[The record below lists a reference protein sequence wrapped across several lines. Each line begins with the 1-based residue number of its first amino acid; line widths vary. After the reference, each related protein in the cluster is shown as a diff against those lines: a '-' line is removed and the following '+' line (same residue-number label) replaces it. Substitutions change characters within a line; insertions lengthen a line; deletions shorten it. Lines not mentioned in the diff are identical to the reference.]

1 MSEIVLTCDTVVIGA
16 GTAGVEAFK
25 AATDEGVNCVL
36 VESGPLGTSAK
47 RSGDTPISTL
57 MAAGRVSHALMEL
70 EKHGIKGLYE
80 LGVGL
85 DLDQVLNNVRAVRA
99 KDTSEVLSFI
109 YRIAEEKRLIG
120 KARFLD
126 AHSLMVNESHLVRF
140 KTAVVATGAT
150 SIIPYE
156 LNQYSVQALTEQATR
171 TAREQAERSGSAPEL
186 PYPQVTTGG
195 VFTPQELF
203 ELDHL
208 PNSIAIFG
216 SNREGL
222 QIGQALAYLGV
233 KVVVFG
239 QHKIW
244 KLTDESVID
253 AAIDA
258 FKDRFD
264 LVLES
269 FTTAIDKYEQGFGIY
284 YMDGTN
290 YENILGVDTIL
301 VANVRYPKL
310 EGLNIRSLGVEFERS
325 GCIKIDP
332 KTMQTSVPQIF
343 AAGEVTALDLTIVN
357 CRNDGKV
364 AGINAARQALSMPEL
379 PPLEQVAPESEHEAR
394 YMGRGPATAQPA
406 AAHAYAQ
413 VLGLTSVKRAQS
425 EPAADV
431 TAPSPEAH
439 AEQEATPER
448 VIEAAEAVLAADL
461 AGEQVP
467 GTAGTAGAP
476 RTAGA
481 VGALSAADAAG
492 ATSATGATGAVSAA
506 EAARAAGTAGAVS
519 AAEASRAARA
529 AEAIGATGGAGAAGL
544 AEGMALAG
552 TRTAQPGLLR
562 GRSALYR
569 YRDSAG
575 QEVDAAA
582 LAAPEAEVGFDVYE
596 VRRNTLE
603 QWAHKL
609 EAGQNVAPPPQGEI
623 TPELQA
629 EIKAQRE
636 AGRSVPFVERLPD
649 FSLDIL
655 HTDPELALVGLS
667 YEEVKERARHG
678 YPFVS
683 SEVRATEGRYRITHQ
698 EGGLLRLYC
707 DEASH
712 VVLGAEMCLH
722 DAGHLAHFLAQ
733 AIASQRTVE
742 QLYALPYFSSSYEE
756 IIKSAAEQALKNIA
770 RKGQGL

>member
-57 MAAGRVSHALMEL
+57 MAAGRVSHALVEL

-80 LGVGL
+80 LGMGL

-156 LNQYSVQALTEQATR
+156 LNQYSAQALAEKAAR
-171 TAREQAERSGSAPEL
+171 AAREQAELTGSTPEL
-186 PYPQVTTGG
+186 PYPQVATGG
-195 VFTPQELF
+195 VYTPQELF

-208 PNSIAIFG
+208 PNSMAIFG

-239 QHKIW
+239 QHHIW

-284 YMDGTN
+284 YLDGTN

-310 EGLNIRSLGVEFERS
+310 EGLNLRSLGVEFERS

-332 KTMQTSVPQIF
+332 KTMQTSTPQIF
-343 AAGEVTALDLTIVN
+343 AAGEVTDLDLTLVN
-357 CRNDGKV
+357 CRNDGRV
-364 AGINAARQALSMPEL
+364 AGINAARQALNMPDL

-406 AAHAYAQ
+406 AAHSYAQ
-413 VLGLTSVKRAQS
+413 ALGLTSVKRAAVS
-425 EPAADV
+425 DAASAVAASASSAPAV
-431 TAPSPEAH
+431 P
-439 AEQEATPER
+439 AEMEATPER
-448 VIEAAEAVLAADL
+448 VIEVADATLAADL
-461 AGEQVP
+461 A
-467 GTAGTAGAP
+467 
-476 RTAGA
+476 
-481 VGALSAADAAG
+481 AD
-492 ATSATGATGAVSAA
+492 SATESADLA
-506 EAARAAGTAGAVS
+506 PSAQAAASDEAAAASQCGDKK
-519 AAEASRAARA
+519 ASQALPL
-529 AEAIGATGGAGAAGL
+529 GAGAS
-544 AEGMALAG
+544 
-552 TRTAQPGLLR
+552 
-562 GRSALYR
+562 SALYH

-575 QEVDAAA
+575 QVVDAAA
-582 LAAPEAEVGFDVYE
+582 LAAPEAEQGFDVYE

-603 QWAHKL
+603 KWAHNL
-609 EAGQNVAPPPQGEI
+609 EKGANVTPPPGEV

-629 EIKAQRE
+629 EIKAQHE
-636 AGRSVPFVERLPD
+636 AGRPVQFMERIPD
-649 FSLDIL
+649 FKLDIL

-678 YPFVS
+678 HPFVS

-698 EGGLLRLYC
+698 EGGILRLYC
-707 DEASH
+707 DEATH

-733 AIASQRTVE
+733 AIASQLTVE

>member
-57 MAAGRVSHALMEL
+57 MAAGRVSHALVEL

-80 LGVGL
+80 LGMGL

-156 LNQYSVQALTEQATR
+156 LNQYSAQALAEKAAR
-171 TAREQAERSGSAPEL
+171 AAREQAELTGSTPEL
-186 PYPQVTTGG
+186 PYPQVATGG
-195 VFTPQELF
+195 VYTPQELF

-208 PNSIAIFG
+208 PNSMAIFG

-239 QHKIW
+239 QHHIW

-284 YMDGTN
+284 YLDGTN

-310 EGLNIRSLGVEFERS
+310 EGLNLRSLGVEFERS

-332 KTMQTSVPQIF
+332 KTMQTSMPQIF
-343 AAGEVTALDLTIVN
+343 AAGEVTDLELTLVN
-357 CRNDGKV
+357 CRNDGRV
-364 AGINAARQALSMPEL
+364 AGINAARQALNMPDL

-406 AAHAYAQ
+406 AAHAHAQ
-413 VLGLTSVKRAQS
+413 ALGLTSVKRAAVS
-425 EPAADV
+425 AAASAVAASAVAASASSAPAV
-431 TAPSPEAH
+431 P
-439 AEQEATPER
+439 AEMEATPER
-448 VIEAAEAVLAADL
+448 VIEVADATLAADL
-461 AGEQVP
+461 A
-467 GTAGTAGAP
+467 
-476 RTAGA
+476 
-481 VGALSAADAAG
+481 AD
-492 ATSATGATGAVSAA
+492 SATESADLA
-506 EAARAAGTAGAVS
+506 PSAPTAPSAQAAASDEAAAASQCGDKK
-519 AAEASRAARA
+519 ASQALPL
-529 AEAIGATGGAGAAGL
+529 GAGAS
-544 AEGMALAG
+544 
-552 TRTAQPGLLR
+552 
-562 GRSALYR
+562 SALYL

-575 QEVDAAA
+575 QVVDAAA
-582 LAAPEAEVGFDVYE
+582 LAAPEAEQGFDVYE

-603 QWAHKL
+603 KWAHNL
-609 EAGQNVAPPPQGEI
+609 EKGANVTPPPGEV

-629 EIKAQRE
+629 EIKAQHE
-636 AGRSVPFVERLPD
+636 AGRPVQFMERIPD
-649 FSLDIL
+649 FKLDIL

-678 YPFVS
+678 HPFVS

-698 EGGLLRLYC
+698 EGGILRLYC
-707 DEASH
+707 DEATH

-733 AIASQRTVE
+733 AIASQLTVE

>member
-57 MAAGRVSHALMEL
+57 MAAGRVSHALVEL

-80 LGVGL
+80 LGMGL

-156 LNQYSVQALTEQATR
+156 LNQYSAQALAEKA
-171 TAREQAERSGSAPEL
+171 AREARAQAELTGSAPEL

-195 VFTPQELF
+195 VYTPQELF

-208 PNSIAIFG
+208 PNSMAIFG

-239 QHKIW
+239 QHHIW

-310 EGLNIRSLGVEFERS
+310 EGLNLRSLGVEFERS

-332 KTMQTSVPQIF
+332 KTMQTSTPQIF
-343 AAGEVTALDLTIVN
+343 AAGEVTDLDLTLVN
-357 CRNDGKV
+357 CRNDGRV
-364 AGINAARQALSMPEL
+364 AGINAARQALNMPDL

-413 VLGLTSVKRAQS
+413 ALGLTSVKRA
-425 EPAADV
+425 AASDAASAV
-431 TAPSPEAH
+431 APSAPSAP
-439 AEQEATPER
+439 AVPAGMEATPER
-448 VIEAAEAVLAADL
+448 VIEVADATLAADL
-461 AGEQVP
+461 AADQAGAQAVDSNGDQVTGELAGGEQ
-467 GTAGTAGAP
+467 AGDSSAGAKCGDKK
-476 RTAGA
+476 ASQ
-481 VGALSAADAAG
+481 ALPL
-492 ATSATGATGAVSAA
+492 
-506 EAARAAGTAGAVS
+506 
-519 AAEASRAARA
+519 
-529 AEAIGATGGAGAAGL
+529 GAGAS
-544 AEGMALAG
+544 
-552 TRTAQPGLLR
+552 
-562 GRSALYR
+562 SALYH

-582 LAAPEAEVGFDVYE
+582 LAAPEAEQGFDVYE
-596 VRRNTLE
+596 VRRNTLAK
-603 QWAHKL
+603 WAHKI
-609 EAGQNVAPPPQGEI
+609 EHGTNVPQHPGEI

-629 EIKAQRE
+629 EIKAQHE
-636 AGRSVPFVERLPD
+636 AGRPVQFMERIPD
-649 FSLDIL
+649 FKLDIL

-678 YPFVS
+678 HPFVS

-698 EGGLLRLYC
+698 EGGILRLYC
-707 DEASH
+707 DEATH

>member
-57 MAAGRVSHALMEL
+57 MAAGRVSHALVEL

-80 LGVGL
+80 LGMGL

-156 LNQYSVQALTEQATR
+156 LNQYSAQALAEKAAR
-171 TAREQAERSGSAPEL
+171 AAREQAELTGSTPEL
-186 PYPQVTTGG
+186 PYPQVATGG
-195 VFTPQELF
+195 VYTPQELF

-208 PNSIAIFG
+208 PNSMAIFG

-239 QHKIW
+239 QHHIW

-284 YMDGTN
+284 YLDGTN

-310 EGLNIRSLGVEFERS
+310 EGLNLRSLGVEFERS

-332 KTMQTSVPQIF
+332 KTMQTSTPQIF
-343 AAGEVTALDLTIVN
+343 AAGEVTDLDLTLVN
-357 CRNDGKV
+357 CRNDGRV
-364 AGINAARQALSMPEL
+364 AGINAARQALNMPDL

-413 VLGLTSVKRAQS
+413 ALGLTSVKRAAVS
-425 EPAADV
+425 DAASAVAASASSAPAV
-431 TAPSPEAH
+431 P
-439 AEQEATPER
+439 AEMEATPER
-448 VIEAAEAVLAADL
+448 VIEVADATLAADL
-461 AGEQVP
+461 A
-467 GTAGTAGAP
+467 
-476 RTAGA
+476 
-481 VGALSAADAAG
+481 AD
-492 ATSATGATGAVSAA
+492 SATESADLA
-506 EAARAAGTAGAVS
+506 PSAQAAASDEAAAASQCGDKK
-519 AAEASRAARA
+519 ASQALPL
-529 AEAIGATGGAGAAGL
+529 GAGAS
-544 AEGMALAG
+544 
-552 TRTAQPGLLR
+552 
-562 GRSALYR
+562 SALYH

-575 QEVDAAA
+575 QVVDAAA
-582 LAAPEAEVGFDVYE
+582 LAAPEAEQGFDVYE

-603 QWAHKL
+603 KWAHNL
-609 EAGQNVAPPPQGEI
+609 EKGANVTPPPGEV

-629 EIKAQRE
+629 EIKAQHE
-636 AGRSVPFVERLPD
+636 AGRPVQFMERIPD
-649 FSLDIL
+649 FKLDIL

-678 YPFVS
+678 HPFVS

-698 EGGLLRLYC
+698 EGGILRLYC
-707 DEASH
+707 DEATH

-733 AIASQRTVE
+733 AIASQLTIE

>member
-57 MAAGRVSHALMEL
+57 MAAGRVSRALMEL
-70 EKHGIKGLYE
+70 EKHGIKGMYE

-156 LNQYSVQALTEQATR
+156 LNQYSAQALAEKA
-171 TAREQAERSGSAPEL
+171 AREARAQAELTGSAPEL

-195 VFTPQELF
+195 VYTPQELF

-239 QHKIW
+239 QHNIW

-284 YMDGTN
+284 YLDGTN

-310 EGLNIRSLGVEFERS
+310 EGLNLRSLGVEFERS

-332 KTMQTSVPQIF
+332 KTMQTSAPQIF
-343 AAGEVTALDLTIVN
+343 AAGEVTDLDLTIVN

-364 AGINAARQALSMPEL
+364 AGINAARQALKMPDL

-413 VLGLTSVKRAQS
+413 SLGLTSVKRAAA
-425 EPAADV
+425 PAPG
-431 TAPSPEAH
+431 TASPNVAGANV
-439 AEQEATPER
+439 AEEEATPER
-448 VIEAAEAVLAADL
+448 VIV
-461 AGEQVP
+461 
-467 GTAGTAGAP
+467 
-476 RTAGA
+476 
-481 VGALSAADAAG
+481 AADAAL
-492 ATSATGATGAVSAA
+492 AEDLAADQAVDKSADSTVELATG
-506 EAARAAGTAGAVS
+506 ELAGGEQAGDSSAGAKCGDKK
-519 AAEASRAARA
+519 ANQALPL
-529 AEAIGATGGAGAAGL
+529 GAGAS
-544 AEGMALAG
+544 
-552 TRTAQPGLLR
+552 
-562 GRSALYR
+562 SALYH

-582 LAAPEAEVGFDVYE
+582 LAAPEAEQSFDVYE
-596 VRRNTLE
+596 VRRNTLAK
-603 QWAHKL
+603 WAHKI
-609 EAGQNVAPPPQGEI
+609 EHETNAPQHPSEI

-636 AGRSVPFVERLPD
+636 AGRPVQFMERVPD
-649 FSLDIL
+649 FKLDIL
-655 HTDPELALVGLS
+655 YTDPELALVGLS

-678 YPFVS
+678 HPFVS

-698 EGGLLRLYC
+698 EGGILRLYC
-707 DEASH
+707 DEVSH

-770 RKGQGL
+770 RKGLGL

>member
-16 GTAGVEAFK
+16 GTAGVAAFK
-25 AATDEGVNCVL
+25 AASAEGVNCVL

-57 MAAGRVSHALMEL
+57 MAAGKTSHALMEL

-80 LGVGL
+80 LGLGL
-85 DLDQVLNNVRAVRA
+85 DLDQVLNNVRAIRV

-156 LNQYSVQALTEQATR
+156 LNQYSAQALAAQA
-171 TAREQAERSGSAPEL
+171 AKAAQQAALSGESADL
-186 PYPQVTTGG
+186 GAADLAYRQAASGG
-195 VFTPQELF
+195 VYTPQELF

-208 PNSIAIFG
+208 PNSMAIFG

-239 QHKIW
+239 QHHIW

-269 FTTAIDKYEQGFGIY
+269 FTTAIDKYDQGFGIY

-290 YENILGVDTIL
+290 YENVLGVDTIL
-301 VANVRYPKL
+301 AANVRYPKL
-310 EGLNIRSLGVEFERS
+310 EGLNLRPLGVELERT

-332 KTMQTSVPQIF
+332 KTMQTSAAHIF
-343 AAGEVTALDLTIVN
+343 AAGEVTDLDRTIVN
-357 CRNDGKV
+357 CRNDGTV
-364 AGINAARQALSMPEL
+364 AGVNAARQALSMPPL
-379 PPLEQVAPESEHEAR
+379 PALAQIAPKDDHEGR
-394 YMGRGPATAQPA
+394 YMGRGPVTAQAGLGTAPTPG
-406 AAHAYAQ
+406 
-413 VLGLTSVKRAQS
+413 LGLPSVKRADYAAPDQDAAAVAAATS
-425 EPAADV
+425 SAAAIPESSADDALPERLLAAAD
-431 TAPSPEAH
+431 
-439 AEQEATPER
+439 AT
-448 VIEAAEAVLAADL
+448 IAADL
-461 AGEQVP
+461 SASGEAP
-467 GTAGTAGAP
+467 GSTDG
-476 RTAGA
+476 
-481 VGALSAADAAG
+481 AAG
-492 ATSATGATGAVSAA
+492 AA
-506 EAARAAGTAGAVS
+506 E
-519 AAEASRAARA
+519 
-529 AEAIGATGGAGAAGL
+529 GAGAAPRAAPASASG
-544 AEGMALAG
+544 AAVS
-552 TRTAQPGLLR
+552 
-562 GRSALYR
+562 SALYQ
-569 YRDSAG
+569 YRSGSAPQATAASPETG
-575 QEVDAAA
+575 GPEAGAQEAASPDAGTQEMAPAAGAGTDAALHGVGA
-582 LAAPEAEVGFDVYE
+582 DEASGEFAAPVGREPHPDLYE
-596 VRRNTLE
+596 VRRSTLE
-603 QWAHKL
+603 KWAQKVEHGSP
-609 EAGQNVAPPPQGEI
+609 EPRPVPGQLS
-623 TPELQA
+623 PELQA
-629 EIKAQRE
+629 ELRAQAE
-636 AGRSVPFVERLPD
+636 AGRAVQFMERLPD
-649 FSLDIL
+649 FKLDIL
-655 HTDPELALVGLS
+655 HTDPELAMVGLS
-667 YEEVKERARHG
+667 YEEVKERARRG

-683 SEVRATEGRYRITHQ
+683 SEVRATEGRYRITHE
-698 EGGLLRLYC
+698 EGGILRLYC

-712 VVLGAEMCLH
+712 IVLGAEMCLH

-756 IIKSAAEQALKNIA
+756 IIKEAADQAIKNIA

>member
-57 MAAGRVSHALMEL
+57 MAAGRVSHALVEL

-80 LGVGL
+80 LGMGL
-85 DLDQVLNNVRAVRA
+85 DFDQVLNNVRAVRA

-156 LNQYSVQALTEQATR
+156 LNQYSAQALAEKA
-171 TAREQAERSGSAPEL
+171 AREARAQAELTGSAPEL

-195 VFTPQELF
+195 VYTPQELF
-203 ELDHL
+203 DLDHL
-208 PNSIAIFG
+208 PNSMAIFG

-239 QHKIW
+239 QHNIW

-284 YMDGTN
+284 YLDGTN

-310 EGLNIRSLGVEFERS
+310 EGLNLRSLGVEFERS

-332 KTMQTSVPQIF
+332 KTMQTSALQIF
-343 AAGEVTALDLTIVN
+343 AAGEVTDLDLTIVN

-364 AGINAARQALSMPEL
+364 AGINAARQALKMPEL
-379 PPLEQVAPESEHEAR
+379 PPLDQVAPENEHEAR

-413 VLGLTSVKRAQS
+413 ALGLTSVKRAAA
-425 EPAADV
+425 PAPGA
-431 TAPSPEAH
+431 ASPNVAGANV
-439 AEQEATPER
+439 AEEEATPER
-448 VIEAAEAVLAADL
+448 VIV
-461 AGEQVP
+461 
-467 GTAGTAGAP
+467 
-476 RTAGA
+476 
-481 VGALSAADAAG
+481 AADAAL
-492 ATSATGATGAVSAA
+492 AEDLAADQAVDKSADSTG
-506 EAARAAGTAGAVS
+506 ELAGGEQAGDSSAGAKCGDKK
-519 AAEASRAARA
+519 ANQALPL
-529 AEAIGATGGAGAAGL
+529 GAGAS
-544 AEGMALAG
+544 
-552 TRTAQPGLLR
+552 
-562 GRSALYR
+562 SALYH

-582 LAAPEAEVGFDVYE
+582 LAAPEAEQSFDVYE
-596 VRRNTLE
+596 VRRNTLAK
-603 QWAHKL
+603 WAHKI
-609 EAGQNVAPPPQGEI
+609 EHGTNVPQHSGEI

-636 AGRSVPFVERLPD
+636 AGRPVQFMERVPD
-649 FSLDIL
+649 FKLDIL

-678 YPFVS
+678 HPFVS

-698 EGGLLRLYC
+698 EGGILRLYC
-707 DEASH
+707 DEVSH

-733 AIASQRTVE
+733 AIASQLTVE

>member
-1 MSEIVLTCDTVVIGA
+1 MFGGGPRGAAMSEIVLTCDTVVIGA

-57 MAAGRVSHALMEL
+57 MAAGRVSHALVEL

-80 LGVGL
+80 LGMGL

-156 LNQYSVQALTEQATR
+156 LNQYSAQALAEKA
-171 TAREQAERSGSAPEL
+171 AREARAQAELTGSTPEL

-195 VFTPQELF
+195 VYTPQELF

-208 PNSIAIFG
+208 PNSMAIFG

-239 QHKIW
+239 QHHIW

-269 FTTAIDKYEQGFGIY
+269 FTTAIDKYEHGFGIY
-284 YMDGTN
+284 YLDGTN

-310 EGLNIRSLGVEFERS
+310 EGLNLRSLGVEFERS

-332 KTMQTSVPQIF
+332 KTMQTSAPQIF
-343 AAGEVTALDLTIVN
+343 AAGEVTDLDLTIVN

-364 AGINAARQALSMPEL
+364 AGINAARQALKIPDL

-394 YMGRGPATAQPA
+394 YMGRGPTTAQPA

-413 VLGLTSVKRAQS
+413 SLGLTSVKRAAA
-425 EPAADV
+425 PAPG
-431 TAPSPEAH
+431 TASPNVAGANV
-439 AEQEATPER
+439 AEEEATPER
-448 VIEAAEAVLAADL
+448 VIV
-461 AGEQVP
+461 
-467 GTAGTAGAP
+467 
-476 RTAGA
+476 
-481 VGALSAADAAG
+481 AADAA
-492 ATSATGATGAVSAA
+492 
-506 EAARAAGTAGAVS
+506 
-519 AAEASRAARA
+519 
-529 AEAIGATGGAGAAGL
+529 L
-544 AEGMALAG
+544 AEDFL
-552 TRTAQPGLLR
+552 TSFLTFFQLL
-562 GRSALYR
+562 
-569 YRDSAG
+569 
-575 QEVDAAA
+575 AA
-582 LAAPEAEVGFDVYE
+582 LG
-596 VRRNTLE
+596 L
-603 QWAHKL
+603 HK
-609 EAGQNVAPPPQGEI
+609 ESWKKVMI
-623 TPELQA
+623 
-629 EIKAQRE
+629 
-636 AGRSVPFVERLPD
+636 
-649 FSLDIL
+649 
-655 HTDPELALVGLS
+655 
-667 YEEVKERARHG
+667 
-678 YPFVS
+678 
-683 SEVRATEGRYRITHQ
+683 
-698 EGGLLRLYC
+698 
-707 DEASH
+707 
-712 VVLGAEMCLH
+712 
-722 DAGHLAHFLAQ
+722 
-733 AIASQRTVE
+733 
-742 QLYALPYFSSSYEE
+742 YF
-756 IIKSAAEQALKNIA
+756 
-770 RKGQGL
+770 

>member
-57 MAAGRVSHALMEL
+57 MAAGRVSHALVEL

-80 LGVGL
+80 LGMGL

-156 LNQYSVQALTEQATR
+156 LNQYSAQALAEKAAR
-171 TAREQAERSGSAPEL
+171 AAREQAELTGSTPEL
-186 PYPQVTTGG
+186 PYPQVATGG
-195 VFTPQELF
+195 VYTPQELF

-208 PNSIAIFG
+208 PNSMAIFG

-239 QHKIW
+239 QHHIW

-284 YMDGTN
+284 YLDGTN
-290 YENILGVDTIL
+290 YENILVVDTIL

-310 EGLNIRSLGVEFERS
+310 EGLNLRSLGVEFERS

-332 KTMQTSVPQIF
+332 KTMQTSTPQIF
-343 AAGEVTALDLTIVN
+343 AAGEVTDLDLTLVN
-357 CRNDGKV
+357 CRNDGRV
-364 AGINAARQALSMPEL
+364 AGINAARQALNMPDL

-413 VLGLTSVKRAQS
+413 PLGLTSVKRAAVS
-425 EPAADV
+425 DAASVVAASASSAPAV
-431 TAPSPEAH
+431 P
-439 AEQEATPER
+439 AEMEATPER
-448 VIEAAEAVLAADL
+448 VIEVADATLAADL
-461 AGEQVP
+461 A
-467 GTAGTAGAP
+467 
-476 RTAGA
+476 
-481 VGALSAADAAG
+481 AD
-492 ATSATGATGAVSAA
+492 SATKSADLA
-506 EAARAAGTAGAVS
+506 PSAQAAASDEVAASDEAAAASQCGDKK
-519 AAEASRAARA
+519 ASQALPL
-529 AEAIGATGGAGAAGL
+529 GAGAS
-544 AEGMALAG
+544 
-552 TRTAQPGLLR
+552 
-562 GRSALYR
+562 SALYH

-575 QEVDAAA
+575 QVVDAAA
-582 LAAPEAEVGFDVYE
+582 LAAPEAEQGFDVYE

-603 QWAHKL
+603 KWAHNL
-609 EAGQNVAPPPQGEI
+609 EKGANVTPPPGEV

-629 EIKAQRE
+629 EIKAQHE
-636 AGRSVPFVERLPD
+636 AGRPVQFMERIPD
-649 FSLDIL
+649 FKLDIL

-678 YPFVS
+678 HPFVS

-698 EGGLLRLYC
+698 EGGILRLYC
-707 DEASH
+707 DEATH

-733 AIASQRTVE
+733 AIASQLTVE

>member
-16 GTAGVEAFK
+16 GTAGVAAFK
-25 AATDEGVNCVL
+25 AASAEGVNCVL

-57 MAAGRVSHALMEL
+57 MAAGKTSHALMEL

-80 LGVGL
+80 LGLGL
-85 DLDQVLNNVRAVRA
+85 DLDQVLNNVRAIRA

-156 LNQYSVQALTEQATR
+156 LNQYSAQALAAQA
-171 TAREQAERSGSAPEL
+171 AKAAQQAALTGESADL
-186 PYPQVTTGG
+186 GAADLAYRQAASGG
-195 VFTPQELF
+195 VYTPQELF

-208 PNSIAIFG
+208 PNSMAIFG
-216 SNREGL
+216 SNRESL

-239 QHKIW
+239 QHHIW

-269 FTTAIDKYEQGFGIY
+269 FTTAIDKYDQGFGIY

-290 YENILGVDTIL
+290 YENVLGVDTIL
-301 VANVRYPKL
+301 AANVRYPKL
-310 EGLNIRSLGVEFERS
+310 EGLNLRLLGVELERT

-332 KTMQTSVPQIF
+332 KTMQTSAAHIF
-343 AAGEVTALDLTIVN
+343 AAGEVTDLDRTIVN
-357 CRNDGKV
+357 CRNDGTV
-364 AGINAARQALSMPEL
+364 AGVNAARQALSMPPL
-379 PPLEQVAPESEHEAR
+379 PALAQIAPKDDHEGR
-394 YMGRGPATAQPA
+394 YVGRGPVTAQAGLGTAPTPG
-406 AAHAYAQ
+406 
-413 VLGLTSVKRAQS
+413 LGLTSVKRADYAAPDQDAAAAAIPES
-425 EPAADV
+425 SADDALPERLLAAAD
-431 TAPSPEAH
+431 
-439 AEQEATPER
+439 AT
-448 VIEAAEAVLAADL
+448 IAADL
-461 AGEQVP
+461 AASGEAP
-467 GTAGTAGAP
+467 DGTDG
-476 RTAGA
+476 
-481 VGALSAADAAG
+481 AAG
-492 ATSATGATGAVSAA
+492 AA
-506 EAARAAGTAGAVS
+506 E
-519 AAEASRAARA
+519 
-529 AEAIGATGGAGAAGL
+529 GAGAAPRAAPASASG
-544 AEGMALAG
+544 A
-552 TRTAQPGLLR
+552 TVS
-562 GRSALYR
+562 SALYQ
-569 YRDSAG
+569 YRSSSAPSAKAASPEAG
-575 QEVDAAA
+575 SPEAASGDVGGAGTDAALHGVGA
-582 LAAPEAEVGFDVYE
+582 DEASGEFAAPVGREPHPDLYE
-596 VRRNTLE
+596 MRRSTLE
-603 QWAHKL
+603 KWAQKVEHGSP
-609 EAGQNVAPPPQGEI
+609 EPRPVPGQLS
-623 TPELQA
+623 PELQA
-629 EIKAQRE
+629 ELRAQAE
-636 AGRSVPFVERLPD
+636 AGRAVPFMERLPD
-649 FSLDIL
+649 FKLDIL
-655 HTDPELALVGLS
+655 HTDPELAMVGLS
-667 YEEVKERARHG
+667 YEEVKERARRG

-683 SEVRATEGRYRITHQ
+683 SEVRATEGRYRITHE
-698 EGGLLRLYC
+698 EGGILRLYC

-712 VVLGAEMCLH
+712 IVLGAEMCLH

-756 IIKSAAEQALKNIA
+756 IIKEAADQAIKNIA

>member
-57 MAAGRVSHALMEL
+57 MAAGRVSRALMEL
-70 EKHGIKGLYE
+70 EKHGIKGMYE

-156 LNQYSVQALTEQATR
+156 LNQYSAQALAEKA
-171 TAREQAERSGSAPEL
+171 AREARAQAELTGSAPEL

-195 VFTPQELF
+195 VYTPQELF

-208 PNSIAIFG
+208 PNSMAIFG

-239 QHKIW
+239 QHNIW

-310 EGLNIRSLGVEFERS
+310 EGLNLRSLGVEFERS

-332 KTMQTSVPQIF
+332 KTMQTSTPQIF
-343 AAGEVTALDLTIVN
+343 AAGEVTDLDLTIVN

-364 AGINAARQALSMPEL
+364 AGINAARQALKMPEL

-413 VLGLTSVKRAQS
+413 ALGLTSIKRAES
-425 EPAADV
+425 AAD
-431 TAPSPEAH
+431 TPTGTTSPSAAGASV
-439 AEQEATPER
+439 AEEEATPER
-448 VIEAAEAVLAADL
+448 VIEAADAALAADL
-461 AGEQVP
+461 AADQAGVKAVDSTGEP
-467 GTAGTAGAP
+467 
-476 RTAGA
+476 
-481 VGALSAADAAG
+481 
-492 ATSATGATGAVSAA
+492 
-506 EAARAAGTAGAVS
+506 
-519 AAEASRAARA
+519 
-529 AEAIGATGGAGAAGL
+529 
-544 AEGMALAG
+544 
-552 TRTAQPGLLR
+552 
-562 GRSALYR
+562 
-569 YRDSAG
+569 
-575 QEVDAAA
+575 
-582 LAAPEAEVGFDVYE
+582 APEAEQSFDVYE

-603 QWAHKL
+603 KWAHKI
-609 EAGQNVAPPPQGEI
+609 EHGTNVLQHPGEI

-636 AGRSVPFVERLPD
+636 AGRPVQFMERVPD
-649 FSLDIL
+649 FKLDIL

-678 YPFVS
+678 HPFVS

-698 EGGLLRLYC
+698 EGGILRLYC
-707 DEASH
+707 DEVSH

-770 RKGQGL
+770 RKGLGL

>member
-57 MAAGRVSHALMEL
+57 MAAGRVSRALMEL
-70 EKHGIKGLYE
+70 EKHGIKGMYE

-156 LNQYSVQALTEQATR
+156 LNQYSAQALAEKA
-171 TAREQAERSGSAPEL
+171 AREARTQAELTGSAPEL

-195 VFTPQELF
+195 VYTPQELF

-208 PNSIAIFG
+208 PNSMAIFG

-239 QHKIW
+239 QHNIW

-310 EGLNIRSLGVEFERS
+310 EGLNLRSLGVEFERS

-332 KTMQTSVPQIF
+332 KTMQTSTPQIF
-343 AAGEVTALDLTIVN
+343 AAGEVTDLDLTIVN

-364 AGINAARQALSMPEL
+364 AGINAARQALKMPEL

-413 VLGLTSVKRAQS
+413 ALGLTSVKRAAA
-425 EPAADV
+425 PASG
-431 TAPSPEAH
+431 TANPNAAGASV
-439 AEQEATPER
+439 AEEEATPER
-448 VIEAAEAVLAADL
+448 VIVAADAALAADL
-461 AGEQVP
+461 AADQAGAQAVDSTGDQVTGELAGGEQ
-467 GTAGTAGAP
+467 AGDSSAGAKCGDKK
-476 RTAGA
+476 ANQ
-481 VGALSAADAAG
+481 ALPL
-492 ATSATGATGAVSAA
+492 
-506 EAARAAGTAGAVS
+506 
-519 AAEASRAARA
+519 
-529 AEAIGATGGAGAAGL
+529 GAGAS
-544 AEGMALAG
+544 
-552 TRTAQPGLLR
+552 
-562 GRSALYR
+562 SALYH

-582 LAAPEAEVGFDVYE
+582 LAAPEAEQSFDVYE

-603 QWAHKL
+603 KWAHKI
-609 EAGQNVAPPPQGEI
+609 EHGTNVLQHPGEI

-636 AGRSVPFVERLPD
+636 AGRPVQFMERVPD
-649 FSLDIL
+649 FKLDIL

-678 YPFVS
+678 HPFVS

-698 EGGLLRLYC
+698 EGGILRLYC
-707 DEASH
+707 DEVSH

-770 RKGQGL
+770 RKGLGL

>member
-25 AATDEGVNCVL
+25 TATDEGVNCVL

-57 MAAGRVSHALMEL
+57 MAAGRVSHALVEL

-80 LGVGL
+80 LGMGL

-156 LNQYSVQALTEQATR
+156 LNQYSAQALAEKA
-171 TAREQAERSGSAPEL
+171 AREARAQAELTGSTPEL
-186 PYPQVTTGG
+186 PYPQVATGG
-195 VFTPQELF
+195 VYTPQELF

-208 PNSIAIFG
+208 PNSMAIFG

-239 QHKIW
+239 QHHIW

-310 EGLNIRSLGVEFERS
+310 EGLNLRSLGVEFERS

-332 KTMQTSVPQIF
+332 KTMQTSTPQIF
-343 AAGEVTALDLTIVN
+343 AAGEVTDLDLTLVN
-357 CRNDGKV
+357 CRNDGRV
-364 AGINAARQALSMPEL
+364 AGINAARQALNMPDL

-413 VLGLTSVKRAQS
+413 ALGLTSVKRA
-425 EPAADV
+425 AASDAASAV
-431 TAPSPEAH
+431 APSAPSAP
-439 AEQEATPER
+439 AVPAGMEATPER
-448 VIEAAEAVLAADL
+448 VIEVADATLAADL
-461 AGEQVP
+461 A
-467 GTAGTAGAP
+467 
-476 RTAGA
+476 
-481 VGALSAADAAG
+481 AD
-492 ATSATGATGAVSAA
+492 SATESADSA
-506 EAARAAGTAGAVS
+506 PSAQAAASDEAAAASQCGDKK
-519 AAEASRAARA
+519 ASQALPL
-529 AEAIGATGGAGAAGL
+529 GAGAS
-544 AEGMALAG
+544 
-552 TRTAQPGLLR
+552 
-562 GRSALYR
+562 SALYH

-575 QEVDAAA
+575 QVVDAAT
-582 LAAPEAEVGFDVYE
+582 LAAPEAEQGFDVYE
-596 VRRNTLE
+596 VRRNTLAK
-603 QWAHKL
+603 WAHKI
-609 EAGQNVAPPPQGEI
+609 EKGGNVAPPPGEI

-629 EIKAQRE
+629 EIKAQHE
-636 AGRSVPFVERLPD
+636 AGRPVQFMERIPD
-649 FSLDIL
+649 FKLDIL

-678 YPFVS
+678 HPFVS

-698 EGGLLRLYC
+698 EGGILRLYC
-707 DEASH
+707 DEATH

-733 AIASQRTVE
+733 AIASQLTVE

>member
-57 MAAGRVSHALMEL
+57 MAAGRVSHALVEL

-80 LGVGL
+80 LGMGL

-156 LNQYSVQALTEQATR
+156 LNQYSAQALAEKAAR
-171 TAREQAERSGSAPEL
+171 EAREQAELTGSTPEL

-195 VFTPQELF
+195 VYTPQELF

-208 PNSIAIFG
+208 PNSMAIFG

-239 QHKIW
+239 QHHIW

-269 FTTAIDKYEQGFGIY
+269 FTTAIDKYEHGFGIY
-284 YMDGTN
+284 YLDGTN

-310 EGLNIRSLGVEFERS
+310 EGLNLRSLGVEFERS

-332 KTMQTSVPQIF
+332 KTMQTSAPQIF
-343 AAGEVTALDLTIVN
+343 AAGEVTDLDLTIVN

-364 AGINAARQALSMPEL
+364 AGINAARQALKMPDL

-413 VLGLTSVKRAQS
+413 ALGLTSVKRAAA
-425 EPAADV
+425 PAPG
-431 TAPSPEAH
+431 TASPNVAGANV
-439 AEQEATPER
+439 AEEEATPER
-448 VIEAAEAVLAADL
+448 VIV
-461 AGEQVP
+461 
-467 GTAGTAGAP
+467 
-476 RTAGA
+476 
-481 VGALSAADAAG
+481 AADAALAEDLAADQAVDKSADSTG
-492 ATSATGATGAVSAA
+492 ELATG
-506 EAARAAGTAGAVS
+506 ELAGGEQAGDSSAGAKCGDKK
-519 AAEASRAARA
+519 ANQALPL
-529 AEAIGATGGAGAAGL
+529 GAGAS
-544 AEGMALAG
+544 
-552 TRTAQPGLLR
+552 
-562 GRSALYR
+562 SALYH

-582 LAAPEAEVGFDVYE
+582 LAAPEAEQSFDVYE
-596 VRRNTLE
+596 VRRNTLAK
-603 QWAHKL
+603 WAHKI
-609 EAGQNVAPPPQGEI
+609 EHETNAPQHPSEI

-636 AGRSVPFVERLPD
+636 AGRPVQFMERVPD
-649 FSLDIL
+649 FKLDIL

-678 YPFVS
+678 HPFVS

-698 EGGLLRLYC
+698 EGGILRLYC
-707 DEASH
+707 DEVSH

-770 RKGQGL
+770 RKGLGL

>member
-16 GTAGVEAFK
+16 GTAGVAAFK
-25 AATDEGVNCVL
+25 AASAEGVNCVL

-57 MAAGRVSHALMEL
+57 MAAGKTSHALMEL

-80 LGVGL
+80 LGLGL
-85 DLDQVLNNVRAVRA
+85 DLDQVLNNVRAIRA

-156 LNQYSVQALTEQATR
+156 LNQYSAQALAAQA
-171 TAREQAERSGSAPEL
+171 AKAAQQAALSGESADL
-186 PYPQVTTGG
+186 GAADLAYRQAASGG
-195 VFTPQELF
+195 VYTPQELF

-208 PNSIAIFG
+208 PNSMAIFG

-239 QHKIW
+239 QHHIW

-269 FTTAIDKYEQGFGIY
+269 FTTAIDKYDQGFGIY

-290 YENILGVDTIL
+290 YENVLGVDTIL
-301 VANVRYPKL
+301 AANVRYPKL
-310 EGLNIRSLGVEFERS
+310 EGLNLRPLGVELERT

-332 KTMQTSVPQIF
+332 KTMQTSAAHIF
-343 AAGEVTALDLTIVN
+343 AAGEVTDLDRTIVN
-357 CRNDGKV
+357 CRNDGTV
-364 AGINAARQALSMPEL
+364 AGVNAARQALSMPPL
-379 PPLEQVAPESEHEAR
+379 PALAQIAPKDDHEGR
-394 YMGRGPATAQPA
+394 YMGRGPVTAQAGLGTAPTPG
-406 AAHAYAQ
+406 
-413 VLGLTSVKRAQS
+413 LGLTSVKRADY
-425 EPAADV
+425 AAPDQDAAAAAAA
-431 TAPSPEAH
+431 TSSAA
-439 AEQEATPER
+439 ATPESSADDALPER
-448 VIEAAEAVLAADL
+448 LLAAADATIAADL
-461 AGEQVP
+461 AASGEAP
-467 GTAGTAGAP
+467 DGTDG
-476 RTAGA
+476 
-481 VGALSAADAAG
+481 AAG
-492 ATSATGATGAVSAA
+492 AA
-506 EAARAAGTAGAVS
+506 E
-519 AAEASRAARA
+519 
-529 AEAIGATGGAGAAGL
+529 GAGAAPRAAPTSG
-544 AEGMALAG
+544 AAVS
-552 TRTAQPGLLR
+552 
-562 GRSALYR
+562 SALYQ
-569 YRDSAG
+569 YRSGSAPRATAASPEAG
-575 QEVDAAA
+575 APETAPAAGAGHDAASLGEGTDEA
-582 LAAPEAEVGFDVYE
+582 SGEFAAPVGREPHPDLYE
-596 VRRNTLE
+596 VRRSTLE
-603 QWAHKL
+603 KWAQKVEHGSP
-609 EAGQNVAPPPQGEI
+609 EPRPVPGQLS
-623 TPELQA
+623 PELQA
-629 EIKAQRE
+629 ELRAQAE
-636 AGRSVPFVERLPD
+636 AGRAVQFMERLPD
-649 FSLDIL
+649 FKLDIL
-655 HTDPELALVGLS
+655 HTDPELAMVGLS
-667 YEEVKERARHG
+667 YEEVKERARRG

-683 SEVRATEGRYRITHQ
+683 SEVRATEGRYRITHE
-698 EGGLLRLYC
+698 EGGILRLYC

-712 VVLGAEMCLH
+712 IVLGAEMCLH

-756 IIKSAAEQALKNIA
+756 IIKEAADQAIKNIA

>member
-25 AATDEGVNCVL
+25 AASAEGVNCVL

-57 MAAGRVSHALMEL
+57 MAAGRVSHALVEL

-80 LGVGL
+80 LGLGL

-126 AHSLMVNESHLVRF
+126 EHSLMVNESHLVRF

-156 LNQYSVQALTEQATR
+156 LNQYSAQALAAQAARAAQEQAAAT
-171 TAREQAERSGSAPEL
+171 GSEL
-186 PYPQVTTGG
+186 PYSQVTSGG
-195 VFTPQELF
+195 VYTPQELF

-208 PNSIAIFG
+208 PNSMAIFG

-222 QIGQALAYLGV
+222 QIGEALAYLGV

-239 QHKIW
+239 QHHIW

-269 FTTAIDKYEQGFGIY
+269 FTTAIEKFEQGFGIY

-290 YENILGVDTIL
+290 YENVLSVDSILA
-301 VANVRYPKL
+301 ANVRYPKL
-310 EGLNIRSLGVEFERS
+310 EGLNVRALGVEFERS

-332 KTMQTSVPQIF
+332 KTMQTSAPHIF
-343 AAGEVTALDLTIVN
+343 AAGEVTDLDLTIVS

-364 AGINAARQALSMPEL
+364 AGVNAARQALSMPEL
-379 PPLEQVAPESEHEAR
+379 PPLQQVSPADEHEGR

-413 VLGLTSVKRAQS
+413 VLSLTSVSRTEPVAQS
-425 EPAADV
+425 PAAP
-431 TAPSPEAH
+431 TPAAPPPQSAAEDSSEEA
-439 AEQEATPER
+439 PER
-448 VIEAAEAVLAADL
+448 VLTAADASLAADL
-461 AGEQVP
+461 AAEAPQP
-467 GTAGTAGAP
+467 TNSGA
-476 RTAGA
+476 ASA
-481 VGALSAADAAG
+481 SAASEDSAPASANPEDSAPASAASEDSAPASANPESSVQSSAAAG
-492 ATSATGATGAVSAA
+492 SATPASAA
-506 EAARAAGTAGAVS
+506 APSATKSNTARTVGPGVS
-519 AAEASRAARA
+519 
-529 AEAIGATGGAGAAGL
+529 
-544 AEGMALAG
+544 
-552 TRTAQPGLLR
+552 
-562 GRSALYR
+562 SALYH

-582 LAAPEAEVGFDVYE
+582 ARAPISDYE
-596 VRRNTLE
+596 PYDSYEIKRSSLE
-603 QWAHKL
+603 KWAHKG
-609 EAGQNVAPPPQGEI
+609 EAGTPVPQVDPAASA
-623 TPELQA
+623 TASAAVLD
-629 EIKAQRE
+629 K
-636 AGRSVPFVERLPD
+636 VPAAFMERLPD
-649 FSLDIL
+649 FKLDIL
-655 HTDPELALVGLS
+655 HTDPELAMVGLS

-698 EGGLLRLYC
+698 EGGILRLYC
-707 DEASH
+707 DEVSH

-733 AIASQRTVE
+733 AIASERTVE
-742 QLYALPYFSSSYEE
+742 QIYAMPYFSSSYEE
-756 IIKSAAEQALKNIA
+756 IIKTAAEQALKNIA
-770 RKGQGL
+770 RKGLGL

>member
-16 GTAGVEAFK
+16 GTAGVAAFK
-25 AATDEGVNCVL
+25 AASAEGVNCVL

-57 MAAGRVSHALMEL
+57 MAAGKTSHALMEL

-80 LGVGL
+80 LGLGL
-85 DLDQVLNNVRAVRA
+85 DLDQVLNNVRAIRA

-156 LNQYSVQALTEQATR
+156 LNQYSAQALAAQA
-171 TAREQAERSGSAPEL
+171 AKAAQQAALSGESADL
-186 PYPQVTTGG
+186 GAADLAYRQAASGG
-195 VFTPQELF
+195 VYTPQELF

-208 PNSIAIFG
+208 PNSMAIFG

-239 QHKIW
+239 QHHIW

-269 FTTAIDKYEQGFGIY
+269 FTTAIDKYDQGFGIY

-290 YENILGVDTIL
+290 YENVLGVDTIL
-301 VANVRYPKL
+301 AANVRYPKL
-310 EGLNIRSLGVEFERS
+310 EGLNLRLLGVELERT

-332 KTMQTSVPQIF
+332 KTMQTSAAHIF
-343 AAGEVTALDLTIVN
+343 AAGEVTDLDRTIVN
-357 CRNDGKV
+357 CRNDGTV
-364 AGINAARQALSMPEL
+364 AGVNAARQALSMPPL
-379 PPLEQVAPESEHEAR
+379 PALAQIAPKDDHEGR
-394 YMGRGPATAQPA
+394 YMGRGPVTAQAGLGTAPTPG
-406 AAHAYAQ
+406 
-413 VLGLTSVKRAQS
+413 LGLTSVKRADYAAPDQDAAAVAAATS
-425 EPAADV
+425 SAAAIPESSADDALPERLLAAAD
-431 TAPSPEAH
+431 
-439 AEQEATPER
+439 AT
-448 VIEAAEAVLAADL
+448 IAADL
-461 AGEQVP
+461 SASGEAP
-467 GTAGTAGAP
+467 GGTD
-476 RTAGA
+476 GA
-481 VGALSAADAAG
+481 VGA
-492 ATSATGATGAVSAA
+492 A
-506 EAARAAGTAGAVS
+506 E
-519 AAEASRAARA
+519 
-529 AEAIGATGGAGAAGL
+529 GAGAAPRAAPASASG
-544 AEGMALAG
+544 AAVS
-552 TRTAQPGLLR
+552 
-562 GRSALYR
+562 SALYQ
-569 YRDSAG
+569 YCSGSAPSAKAASPEAASG
-575 QEVDAAA
+575 DVGGAGTDAALHGVGA
-582 LAAPEAEVGFDVYE
+582 DEASGEFAAPVGREPHPDLYE
-596 VRRNTLE
+596 VRRSTLE
-603 QWAHKL
+603 KWAQKV
-609 EAGQNVAPPPQGEI
+609 EQGSPEPRPVPGQLS
-623 TPELQA
+623 PELQA
-629 EIKAQRE
+629 ELRAQAE
-636 AGRSVPFVERLPD
+636 AGRAVPFMERLPD
-649 FSLDIL
+649 FKLDIL
-655 HTDPELALVGLS
+655 HTDPELAMVGLS
-667 YEEVKERARHG
+667 YEEVKERARRG

-683 SEVRATEGRYRITHQ
+683 SEVRATEGRYRITHE
-698 EGGLLRLYC
+698 EGGILRLYC

-712 VVLGAEMCLH
+712 IVLGAEMCLH

-756 IIKSAAEQALKNIA
+756 IIKEAADQAIKNIA

>member
-57 MAAGRVSHALMEL
+57 MAAGRVSRALMEL
-70 EKHGIKGLYE
+70 EKHGIKGMYE

-156 LNQYSVQALTEQATR
+156 LNQYSAQALAEKA
-171 TAREQAERSGSAPEL
+171 AREARAQAELTGSAPEL

-195 VFTPQELF
+195 VYTPQELF

-208 PNSIAIFG
+208 PNSMAIFG

-239 QHKIW
+239 QHNIW

-310 EGLNIRSLGVEFERS
+310 EGLNLRSLGVEFERS

-332 KTMQTSVPQIF
+332 KTMQTR
-343 AAGEVTALDLTIVN
+343 IVN

-364 AGINAARQALSMPEL
+364 AGINAARQALKMPEL

-413 VLGLTSVKRAQS
+413 ALGLTSVKRAAA
-425 EPAADV
+425 PASG
-431 TAPSPEAH
+431 TANPNAAGASV
-439 AEQEATPER
+439 AEEEATPER
-448 VIEAAEAVLAADL
+448 VIVAADAALAADL
-461 AGEQVP
+461 A
-467 GTAGTAGAP
+467 
-476 RTAGA
+476 A
-481 VGALSAADAAG
+481 VGSKLEMRQLVLSAETKRQVKRCPWG
-492 ATSATGATGAVSAA
+492 P
-506 EAARAAGTAGAVS
+506 ARARRFTITAIAPVKKLMRQRWPPLRP
-519 AAEASRAARA
+519 SRALMSMRCG
-529 AEAIGATGGAGAAGL
+529 AIL
-544 AEGMALAG
+544 
-552 TRTAQPGLLR
+552 
-562 GRSALYR
+562 
-569 YRDSAG
+569 
-575 QEVDAAA
+575 
-582 LAAPEAEVGFDVYE
+582 
-596 VRRNTLE
+596 
-603 QWAHKL
+603 
-609 EAGQNVAPPPQGEI
+609 
-623 TPELQA
+623 
-629 EIKAQRE
+629 
-636 AGRSVPFVERLPD
+636 
-649 FSLDIL
+649 
-655 HTDPELALVGLS
+655 
-667 YEEVKERARHG
+667 
-678 YPFVS
+678 
-683 SEVRATEGRYRITHQ
+683 
-698 EGGLLRLYC
+698 
-707 DEASH
+707 
-712 VVLGAEMCLH
+712 
-722 DAGHLAHFLAQ
+722 
-733 AIASQRTVE
+733 
-742 QLYALPYFSSSYEE
+742 
-756 IIKSAAEQALKNIA
+756 
-770 RKGQGL
+770 

>member
-1 MSEIVLTCDTVVIGA
+1 M
-16 GTAGVEAFK
+16 
-25 AATDEGVNCVL
+25 
-36 VESGPLGTSAK
+36 
-47 RSGDTPISTL
+47 R
-57 MAAGRVSHALMEL
+57 
-70 EKHGIKGLYE
+70 
-80 LGVGL
+80 
-85 DLDQVLNNVRAVRA
+85 RAR
-99 KDTSEVLSFI
+99 K
-109 YRIAEEKRLIG
+109 
-120 KARFLD
+120 
-126 AHSLMVNESHLVRF
+126 
-140 KTAVVATGAT
+140 
-150 SIIPYE
+150 
-156 LNQYSVQALTEQATR
+156 
-171 TAREQAERSGSAPEL
+171 
-186 PYPQVTTGG
+186 
-195 VFTPQELF
+195 PQELF

-239 QHKIW
+239 QHNIW

-284 YMDGTN
+284 YLDGTN

-310 EGLNIRSLGVEFERS
+310 EGLNLRSLGVEFERS

-332 KTMQTSVPQIF
+332 KTMQTSTPQIF
-343 AAGEVTALDLTIVN
+343 AAGEVTDLDLTLVN
-357 CRNDGKV
+357 CRNDGQV
-364 AGINAARQALSMPEL
+364 AGINAARQALNMPDL

-413 VLGLTSVKRAQS
+413 PLGLTSVKRAAVS
-425 EPAADV
+425 DAASAVAASASSAPAV
-431 TAPSPEAH
+431 P
-439 AEQEATPER
+439 AEMEATPER
-448 VIEAAEAVLAADL
+448 VIEVADATLAADL
-461 AGEQVP
+461 A
-467 GTAGTAGAP
+467 
-476 RTAGA
+476 
-481 VGALSAADAAG
+481 AD
-492 ATSATGATGAVSAA
+492 SATESADLA
-506 EAARAAGTAGAVS
+506 PSAQAAASDEVAASDEAAAASQCGDKK
-519 AAEASRAARA
+519 ASQALPL
-529 AEAIGATGGAGAAGL
+529 GAGAS
-544 AEGMALAG
+544 
-552 TRTAQPGLLR
+552 
-562 GRSALYR
+562 SALYH

-575 QEVDAAA
+575 QVVDAAA
-582 LAAPEAEVGFDVYE
+582 LAAPEAEQGFDVYE

-603 QWAHKL
+603 KWAHNL
-609 EAGQNVAPPPQGEI
+609 EKGANVTPPPGEV

-629 EIKAQRE
+629 EIKAQHE
-636 AGRSVPFVERLPD
+636 AGRPVQFMERIPD
-649 FSLDIL
+649 FKLDIL

-678 YPFVS
+678 HPFVS

-698 EGGLLRLYC
+698 EGGILRLYC
-707 DEASH
+707 DEATH

-733 AIASQRTVE
+733 AIASQLTVE

>member
-16 GTAGVEAFK
+16 GTAGVAAFK
-25 AATDEGVNCVL
+25 AASSEGVNCVL

-57 MAAGRVSHALMEL
+57 MAAGKTSHALMEL

-80 LGVGL
+80 LGLGL
-85 DLDQVLNNVRAVRA
+85 DLDQVLNNVRAIRA

-156 LNQYSVQALTEQATR
+156 LNQYSAQALAAQA
-171 TAREQAERSGSAPEL
+171 AKAAAQAALSGESADL
-186 PYPQVTTGG
+186 GAADLAYRQAASGG
-195 VFTPQELF
+195 VYTPQELF

-208 PNSIAIFG
+208 PNSMAIFG

-239 QHKIW
+239 QHHIW

-264 LVLES
+264 LVLET

-290 YENILGVDTIL
+290 YENVLGVDTIL
-301 VANVRYPKL
+301 AANVRYPKL
-310 EGLNIRSLGVEFERS
+310 EGLNLRPLGVELERT

-332 KTMQTSVPQIF
+332 KTMQTSAAHIF
-343 AAGEVTALDLTIVN
+343 AAGEVTDLDRTIVN
-357 CRNDGKV
+357 CRNDGTV
-364 AGINAARQALSMPEL
+364 AGVNAARQALSMQPL
-379 PPLEQVAPESEHEAR
+379 PPLAQIAPKDDHEGR
-394 YMGRGPATAQPA
+394 YMGRGPLTAQAGLGTAPTPG
-406 AAHAYAQ
+406 
-413 VLGLTSVKRAQS
+413 LGLTSVKRADYSIPDQEVTAAAARSSAEATS
-425 EPAADV
+425 ESSADDALPERLLAAAD
-431 TAPSPEAH
+431 
-439 AEQEATPER
+439 AT
-448 VIEAAEAVLAADL
+448 IAADL
-461 AGEQVP
+461 AASGEALD
-467 GTAGTAGAP
+467 GTG
-476 RTAGA
+476 GA
-481 VGALSAADAAG
+481 VGADLAASAEAPDGTGGAVGAAD
-492 ATSATGATGAVSAA
+492 
-506 EAARAAGTAGAVS
+506 
-519 AAEASRAARA
+519 
-529 AEAIGATGGAGAAGL
+529 GAGAAPRAAPASG
-544 AEGMALAG
+544 AAVS
-552 TRTAQPGLLR
+552 
-562 GRSALYR
+562 SALYQ
-569 YRDSAG
+569 YRSGSAPSAKAASPEAG
-575 QEVDAAA
+575 LPEAASGDVGGAGHDAASRDEGA
-582 LAAPEAEVGFDVYE
+582 DEASGEFAEPVGREPHPDLYE
-596 VRRNTLE
+596 VRRSTLE
-603 QWAHKL
+603 KWAEKV
-609 EAGQNVAPPPQGEI
+609 EQGSKEPRPVPGQLS
-623 TPELQA
+623 PELQA
-629 EIKAQRE
+629 ELKAQAE
-636 AGRSVPFVERLPD
+636 AGRPVQFMERLPD
-649 FSLDIL
+649 FKLDIL
-655 HTDPELALVGLS
+655 HTDPELAMVGLS
-667 YEEVKERARHG
+667 YEEVKERARRG

-683 SEVRATEGRYRITHQ
+683 SEVRATEGRYRITHE
-698 EGGLLRLYC
+698 EGGILRLYC

-712 VVLGAEMCLH
+712 IVLGAEMCLH

-733 AIASQRTVE
+733 AISSQRTVE

-756 IIKSAAEQALKNIA
+756 IIKEAADQAIKNIA

>member
-57 MAAGRVSHALMEL
+57 MAAGRVSHALVEL

-80 LGVGL
+80 LGMGL

-156 LNQYSVQALTEQATR
+156 LNQYSAQALAEKAAR
-171 TAREQAERSGSAPEL
+171 AAREQAELTGSTPEL
-186 PYPQVTTGG
+186 PYPQVATGG
-195 VFTPQELF
+195 VYTPQELF

-239 QHKIW
+239 QHHIW

-284 YMDGTN
+284 YLDGTN

-310 EGLNIRSLGVEFERS
+310 EGLNLRSLGVEFERS

-332 KTMQTSVPQIF
+332 KTMQTSTPQIF
-343 AAGEVTALDLTIVN
+343 AAGEVTDLDLTLVN
-357 CRNDGKV
+357 CRNDGRV
-364 AGINAARQALSMPEL
+364 AGINAARQALNMPDL

-406 AAHAYAQ
+406 AAHSYAQ
-413 VLGLTSVKRAQS
+413 ALGLTSVKRAAVS
-425 EPAADV
+425 DAASAVAASASSAPAV
-431 TAPSPEAH
+431 P
-439 AEQEATPER
+439 AEMEATPER
-448 VIEAAEAVLAADL
+448 VIEVADATLAADL
-461 AGEQVP
+461 A
-467 GTAGTAGAP
+467 
-476 RTAGA
+476 
-481 VGALSAADAAG
+481 AD
-492 ATSATGATGAVSAA
+492 SATESADLA
-506 EAARAAGTAGAVS
+506 PSAQAAASDEAAAASQCGDKK
-519 AAEASRAARA
+519 ASQALPL
-529 AEAIGATGGAGAAGL
+529 GAGAS
-544 AEGMALAG
+544 
-552 TRTAQPGLLR
+552 
-562 GRSALYR
+562 SALYH

-575 QEVDAAA
+575 QVVDAAA
-582 LAAPEAEVGFDVYE
+582 LAAPEAEQGFDVYE

-603 QWAHKL
+603 KWAHNL
-609 EAGQNVAPPPQGEI
+609 EKGANVTPPPGEV

-629 EIKAQRE
+629 EIKAQHE
-636 AGRSVPFVERLPD
+636 AGRPVQFMERIPD
-649 FSLDIL
+649 FKLDIL

-678 YPFVS
+678 HPFVS

-698 EGGLLRLYC
+698 EGGILRLYC
-707 DEASH
+707 DEATH

-733 AIASQRTVE
+733 AIASQLTVE

>member
-16 GTAGVEAFK
+16 GTAGVAAFK
-25 AATDEGVNCVL
+25 AASAEGVNCVL

-57 MAAGRVSHALMEL
+57 MAAGKTSHALMEL

-80 LGVGL
+80 LGLGL
-85 DLDQVLNNVRAVRA
+85 DLDQVLNNVRAIRA

-156 LNQYSVQALTEQATR
+156 LNQYSAQALAAQA
-171 TAREQAERSGSAPEL
+171 AKAAQQAALSGESADL
-186 PYPQVTTGG
+186 GAADLAYRQAASGG
-195 VFTPQELF
+195 VYTPQELF

-208 PNSIAIFG
+208 PNSMAIFG

-239 QHKIW
+239 QHHIW

-269 FTTAIDKYEQGFGIY
+269 FTTAIDKYDQGFGIY

-290 YENILGVDTIL
+290 YENVLGVDTIL
-301 VANVRYPKL
+301 AANVRYPKL
-310 EGLNIRSLGVEFERS
+310 EGLNLRPLGVELERT

-332 KTMQTSVPQIF
+332 KTMQTSAAHIF
-343 AAGEVTALDLTIVN
+343 AAGEVTDLDRTIVN
-357 CRNDGKV
+357 CRNDGTV
-364 AGINAARQALSMPEL
+364 AGVNAARQALSMPPL
-379 PPLEQVAPESEHEAR
+379 PALAQIAPKDDHEGR
-394 YMGRGPATAQPA
+394 YMGRGPVTAQAGLGTAPTPG
-406 AAHAYAQ
+406 
-413 VLGLTSVKRAQS
+413 LGLTSVKRADYAAPDQDAAAVAAATS
-425 EPAADV
+425 SAVAIPESSADDALPERLLAAAD
-431 TAPSPEAH
+431 
-439 AEQEATPER
+439 AT
-448 VIEAAEAVLAADL
+448 IAADL
-461 AGEQVP
+461 AASGE
-467 GTAGTAGAP
+467 AP
-476 RTAGA
+476 DGRGGA
-481 VGALSAADAAG
+481 VGA
-492 ATSATGATGAVSAA
+492 A
-506 EAARAAGTAGAVS
+506 E
-519 AAEASRAARA
+519 
-529 AEAIGATGGAGAAGL
+529 GAGAAPRAAPASG
-544 AEGMALAG
+544 AAVS
-552 TRTAQPGLLR
+552 
-562 GRSALYR
+562 SALYQ
-569 YRDSAG
+569 YRSGSAPSSKAASPEAG
-575 QEVDAAA
+575 SPEAASGDVGGAGHDAASLGEGTDEA
-582 LAAPEAEVGFDVYE
+582 SGEFAAPVGREPHPDLYE
-596 VRRNTLE
+596 VRRSTLE
-603 QWAHKL
+603 KWAEKV
-609 EAGQNVAPPPQGEI
+609 EQGSPEPRPVPGQLS
-623 TPELQA
+623 PELQA
-629 EIKAQRE
+629 ELRAQAE
-636 AGRSVPFVERLPD
+636 TGRAVQFMERLPD
-649 FSLDIL
+649 FKLDIL
-655 HTDPELALVGLS
+655 HTDPELAMVGLS
-667 YEEVKERARHG
+667 YEEVKERARRG

-683 SEVRATEGRYRITHQ
+683 SEVRATEGRYRITHE
-698 EGGLLRLYC
+698 EGGILRLYC

-712 VVLGAEMCLH
+712 IVLGAEMCLH

-756 IIKSAAEQALKNIA
+756 IIKEAADQAIKNIA

>member
-57 MAAGRVSHALMEL
+57 MAAGRVSHALVEL

-80 LGVGL
+80 LGMGL

-156 LNQYSVQALTEQATR
+156 LNQYSAQALAEKAAR
-171 TAREQAERSGSAPEL
+171 EAREQAELTGSTPEL

-195 VFTPQELF
+195 VYTPQELF

-208 PNSIAIFG
+208 PNSMAIFG

-239 QHKIW
+239 QHHIW

-269 FTTAIDKYEQGFGIY
+269 FTTAIDKYEHGFGIY
-284 YMDGTN
+284 YLDGTN

-310 EGLNIRSLGVEFERS
+310 EGLNLRSLGVEFERS

-332 KTMQTSVPQIF
+332 KTMQTSAPQIF
-343 AAGEVTALDLTIVN
+343 AAGEVTDLDLTIVN

-364 AGINAARQALSMPEL
+364 AGINAARQALKMPDL

-413 VLGLTSVKRAQS
+413 ALGLTSVKRAAA
-425 EPAADV
+425 PAPG
-431 TAPSPEAH
+431 TASPNVAGANV
-439 AEQEATPER
+439 AEEEATPER
-448 VIEAAEAVLAADL
+448 VIV
-461 AGEQVP
+461 
-467 GTAGTAGAP
+467 
-476 RTAGA
+476 
-481 VGALSAADAAG
+481 AADAALTEDLAADQAVDKSADSTG
-492 ATSATGATGAVSAA
+492 ELATG
-506 EAARAAGTAGAVS
+506 ELAGGEQAGDSSAGAKCGDKK
-519 AAEASRAARA
+519 ANQALPL
-529 AEAIGATGGAGAAGL
+529 GAGAS
-544 AEGMALAG
+544 
-552 TRTAQPGLLR
+552 
-562 GRSALYR
+562 SALYH

-582 LAAPEAEVGFDVYE
+582 LAAPEAEQSFDVYE
-596 VRRNTLE
+596 VRRNTLAK
-603 QWAHKL
+603 WAHKI
-609 EAGQNVAPPPQGEI
+609 EHETNAPQHPSEI

-636 AGRSVPFVERLPD
+636 AGRPVQFMERVPD
-649 FSLDIL
+649 FKLDIL

-678 YPFVS
+678 HPFVS

-698 EGGLLRLYC
+698 EGGILRLYC
-707 DEASH
+707 DEVSH

-770 RKGQGL
+770 RKGLGL

>member
-57 MAAGRVSHALMEL
+57 MAAGRVSHALVEL

-80 LGVGL
+80 LGMGL

-156 LNQYSVQALTEQATR
+156 LNQYSAQALAEKAAR
-171 TAREQAERSGSAPEL
+171 AAREQAELTGSTPEL
-186 PYPQVTTGG
+186 PYPQVATGG
-195 VFTPQELF
+195 VYTPQELF

-239 QHKIW
+239 QHHIW

-284 YMDGTN
+284 YLDGTN

-310 EGLNIRSLGVEFERS
+310 EGLNLRSLGVEFERS

-332 KTMQTSVPQIF
+332 KTMQTSTPQIF
-343 AAGEVTALDLTIVN
+343 AAGEVTDLDLTLVN
-357 CRNDGKV
+357 CRNDGRV
-364 AGINAARQALSMPEL
+364 AGINAARQALNMPDL

-406 AAHAYAQ
+406 AAHDYAQ
-413 VLGLTSVKRAQS
+413 ALGLTSVKRAAVS
-425 EPAADV
+425 DAASAVAASASSAPAV
-431 TAPSPEAH
+431 P
-439 AEQEATPER
+439 AEMEATPER
-448 VIEAAEAVLAADL
+448 VIEVADATLAADL
-461 AGEQVP
+461 A
-467 GTAGTAGAP
+467 
-476 RTAGA
+476 
-481 VGALSAADAAG
+481 AD
-492 ATSATGATGAVSAA
+492 SATESADLA
-506 EAARAAGTAGAVS
+506 PLAPAAAS
-519 AAEASRAARA
+519 DEAEASDEAA
-529 AEAIGATGGAGAAGL
+529 ATSQCGDKKASQALPLGAGAS
-544 AEGMALAG
+544 
-552 TRTAQPGLLR
+552 
-562 GRSALYR
+562 SALYH

-575 QEVDAAA
+575 QVVDAAA
-582 LAAPEAEVGFDVYE
+582 LAAPEAEQGFDVYE

-603 QWAHKL
+603 KWAHNL
-609 EAGQNVAPPPQGEI
+609 EKGANVTPPPGEV

-629 EIKAQRE
+629 EIKAQHE
-636 AGRSVPFVERLPD
+636 AGRPVQFMERIPD
-649 FSLDIL
+649 FKLDIL

-678 YPFVS
+678 HPFVS

-698 EGGLLRLYC
+698 EGGILRLYC
-707 DEASH
+707 DEATH

-733 AIASQRTVE
+733 AIASQLTVE